1 MNAKEITELFDYNL
15 WANTR
20 LFEAAAQL
28 STEQYLQDCKSSHG
42 GIHGTLTH
50 IVGAQKLWISRWRG
64 TPENTILQGN
74 DVSTLLDLISIWE
87 RVSSDTAE
95 FLSSMND
102 QKVQEEFTIT
112 TTQGKKFVNTFQ
124 EMMLH
129 LINHSST
136 HRGQVNAMI
145 RQLGIRPPQIDLI
158 TYYRQNQK
166 K

>member
-1 MNAKEITELFDYNL
+1 MNTKEITELFDYNL
-15 WANTR
+15 WANNR

-50 IVGAQKLWISRWRG
+50 IVGAQKLWVSRWRG
-64 TPENTILQGN
+64 TPENSVLQGKE
-74 DVSTLLDLISIWE
+74 VGSLLDLISIWE

-95 FLSSMND
+95 FLASLTD
-102 QKVQEEFTIT
+102 QKLQEEFTIT
-112 TTQGKKFVNTFQ
+112 NTQGKQFVNTFQ
-124 EMMLH
+124 QMMQH

-145 RQLGIRPPQIDLI
+145 RQFGIRPPGIDLI
-158 TYYRQNQK
+158 AYYRLNQK
-166 K
+166 Q